1 MLGTCV
7 LEAPFPRGR
16 KQLQLSALQGLV
28 MLLFNDSPEWSVAEI
43 AAHLG
48 AESSE
53 TRRTVQS
60 LACGKVR
67 VLTKRPD
74 SREMR
79 DDDVV
84 AINWEFSHS
93 MMRIKIPLAPGK
105 ESVAADA
112 ALVDERVAR
121 DRLFAID
128 AAIVRTMKSRKAL
141 KHSLLI
147 AELFGQL
154 RVRPI
159 VFVCFGVVPTC
170 CWWFFLQFPVK
181 PIDLKKRIDS
191 LIDRE
196 YLQRDAVDSQVYTYL
211 AWGYIVNICT
221 YE

>member
-1 MLGTCV
+1 
-7 LEAPFPRGR
+7 
-16 KQLQLSALQGLV
+16 

-170 CWWFFLQFPVK
+170 C
-181 PIDLKKRIDS
+181 
-191 LIDRE
+191 
-196 YLQRDAVDSQVYTYL
+196 
-211 AWGYIVNICT
+211 
-221 YE
+221 